1 MKLVLTSRRKN
12 TFIQSQNANHAIFSK
27 GEKGWA
33 SQVFVSCLRLVCC
46 ICHCLMMLAFY
57 CLLSLIS
64 SVVCS
69 VLPSASLLEP
79 NTIVFY
85 INVTHTP
92 RWGGGVCNSDKC
104 LENQVLSH
112 LYSGNQDQHFRFK
125 AVQCA
130 AAANNMSARYQN
142 QWCLH
147 LSIDTDCPLES
158 DSYPKHQLS
167 LNLPELLESPALK
180 TPFPFSLDPATFVQL
195 LV

>member
-1 MKLVLTSRRKN
+1 MGKSSLCVLL
-12 TFIQSQNANHAIFSK
+12 
-27 GEKGWA
+27 EA
-33 SQVFVSCLRLVCC
+33 S
-46 ICHCLMMLAFY
+46 MLHLPLFNDAGF
-57 CLLSLIS
+57 LLSLIS

-125 AVQCA
+125 AV
-130 AAANNMSARYQN
+130 
-142 QWCLH
+142 
-147 LSIDTDCPLES
+147 
-158 DSYPKHQLS
+158 
-167 LNLPELLESPALK
+167 
-180 TPFPFSLDPATFVQL
+180 
-195 LV
+195 